1 MKNSDRQE
9 RKKQIGR
16 IGLFLLIVFLP
27 AAVVEVLLAYAGVQQ
42 QWLHIMILTLMM
54 VILFLLY
61 SFILAKMDQRKQE
74 RMKKKKDPFAD

>member
-9 RKKQIGR
+9 IKKKIGR

-27 AAVVEVLLAYAGVQQ
+27 AAVVEVLLAYAGVAQ
-42 QWLHIMILTLMM
+42 QWLHIMIMTLMM

-61 SFILAKMDQRKQE
+61 SFILSKLDQRKAE
-74 RMKKKKDPFAD
+74 RMKKKKDPFSD